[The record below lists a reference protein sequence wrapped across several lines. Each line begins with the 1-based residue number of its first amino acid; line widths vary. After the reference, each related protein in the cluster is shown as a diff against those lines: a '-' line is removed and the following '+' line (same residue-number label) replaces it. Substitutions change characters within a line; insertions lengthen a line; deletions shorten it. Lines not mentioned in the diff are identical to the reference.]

1 VQLAKWANAAGMLPA
16 AILQE
21 LASLAK
27 LDILRFELD
36 TKPTLAFQV
45 KVCSALSHLACK
57 ALRLG
62 SGHHVARTLQH
73 DATPAKSPAP
83 YGFRSTLQ
91 ITCPNHTPSPAGDQ
105 GV

>member
-1 VQLAKWANAAGMLPA
+1 MQLAKWANAAGMLPA

-27 LDILRFELD
+27 QDMLRFELD

-45 KVCSALSHLACK
+45 RTCSALSHLACK

-73 DATPAKSPAP
+73 DATPAQSPAP
-83 YGFRSTLQ
+83 YGVQAPSADDLSKSYTLL
-91 ITCPNHTPSPAGDQ
+91 CR
-105 GV
+105 